1 MKKILIVSI
10 ISLLSFGAYS
20 QTSVHPKTVNHSPS
34 TEKVNLHQ
42 LTFIDYIKDKKRFA
56 FVSVT
61 DDLLAHGD
69 KSIEAFFLIPDE
81 ERTYS
86 DPVNAQYSKPYYS
99 IDGRYHDIFIGKAGL
114 SNSMWLLIY
123 DKATKQSVSF
133 DIKDLN
139 ISAVIK
145 PNQNQGPY
153 FESDYLYGFEIDA
166 DKVNNFEQPLVYIGE
181 QNPFIQ

>member
-10 ISLLSFGAYS
+10 ISLISFGAYS
-20 QTSVHPKTVNHSPS
+20 QTSVHPQTVNQSPS

-61 DDLLAHGD
+61 EDLLAHGD

-81 ERTYS
+81 ERTHS

-99 IDGRYHDIFIGKAGL
+99 IDGRYHDIFLGKIGL
-114 SNSMWLLIY
+114 PNSSIFIY

-133 DIKDLN
+133 DIKDLK